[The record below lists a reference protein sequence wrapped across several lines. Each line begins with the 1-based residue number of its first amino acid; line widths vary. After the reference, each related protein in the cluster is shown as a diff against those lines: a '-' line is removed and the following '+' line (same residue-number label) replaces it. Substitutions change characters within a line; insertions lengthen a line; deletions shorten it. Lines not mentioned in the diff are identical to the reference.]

1 MHPKRHTAG
10 LASLVLLVVTPAA
23 SQQVRRVPPPDN
35 LEVQVVA
42 EEGVPTI
49 PFETVNNHI
58 VMEME
63 INGSGPFR
71 TVLDTGMPAPGVVLY
86 GSDRV
91 DALKLDYD
99 SAMQAAVGGAGG
111 KGERLTA
118 QVVPDQKASLPG
130 LEMSG
135 VSLTVLPRMPDFAA
149 YHDAIIGAA
158 LFRNFAVEI
167 DPDAG
172 VIRLHDPATFE
183 PPEGAISLP
192 LEIRRGIPFTTL
204 SVTTLAGDTV
214 PVVLAVDLGASH
226 PVSLNAGTVEG
237 LEVPPGAVETVIGR
251 GISGDVRGRVGRV
264 AAVML
269 GNVKLE
275 NVIATFPVGDHQS
288 PRGMDSRNGNL
299 GSGILGRFAVTFD
312 YAHDR
317 MVLVPGRRLREP
329 FEHDMSGLV
338 LRNGDDGLPVQEVI
352 PGSPGDQA
360 GLRAGDLVVEVNGT
374 PAASLGAYGLR
385 DLFRQEGARVD
396 LVFRRGE
403 ERHEVTLTLR
413 RLV

>member
-1 MHPKRHTAG
+1 
-10 LASLVLLVVTPAA
+10 
-23 SQQVRRVPPPDN
+23 
-35 LEVQVVA
+35 
-42 EEGVPTI
+42 
-49 PFETVNNHI
+49 
-58 VMEME
+58 
-63 INGSGPFR
+63 
-71 TVLDTGMPAPGVVLY
+71 
-86 GSDRV
+86 
-91 DALKLDYD
+91 
-99 SAMQAAVGGAGG
+99 
-111 KGERLTA
+111 
-118 QVVPDQKASLPG
+118 
-130 LEMSG
+130 MSG